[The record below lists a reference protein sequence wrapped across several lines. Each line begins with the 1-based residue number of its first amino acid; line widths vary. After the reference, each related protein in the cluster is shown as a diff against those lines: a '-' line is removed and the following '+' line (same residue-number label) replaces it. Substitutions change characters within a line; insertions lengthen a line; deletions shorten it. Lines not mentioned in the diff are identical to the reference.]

1 MKAKVFVCRTDIETE
16 DRINEWIE
24 RENPEIVEIVQSSHN
39 NGGDIDSMTIVVTAM
54 YEVGRL

>member
-54 YEVGRL
+54 YE